1 MITSNPWKSYKQIAT
16 QTAPPG
22 QLVLMLYE
30 GAIRFL
36 DQSLTGFDMD
46 DPAEANQ
53 TINNNVLRA
62 QDILTELNFSLNVEL
77 GGELAMTL
85 RRLYEYLDRRL
96 VDSNINKTPEGI
108 KEAISRLSVLRDA
121 WKTMLQQQS
130 GDRKSTRLNSSHRH

>member
-36 DQSLTGFDMD
+36 EQSLTGFDMD

-108 KEAISRLSVLRDA
+108 KETISRLSVLRDA

-130 GDRKSTRLNSSHRH
+130 GQGTPLIRQELVAA